1 MHTKT
6 EVGFVSTD
14 FTTKWRQNER
24 SDLKHLIF
32 QTKFYD
38 RIIKFAQLS
47 YIVII
52 WNVKISKGCGAGGG
66 GVKFWGVKM
75 SNHPVAL
82 IIPLH

>member
-1 MHTKT
+1 MP
-6 EVGFVSTD
+6 D
-14 FTTKWRQNER
+14 FTTKWRQIER

-52 WNVKISKGCGAGGG
+52 WNVKISKLYGAGVGGG
-66 GVKFWGVKM
+66 GKVLGRKNV
-75 SNHPVAL
+75 
-82 IIPLH
+82 